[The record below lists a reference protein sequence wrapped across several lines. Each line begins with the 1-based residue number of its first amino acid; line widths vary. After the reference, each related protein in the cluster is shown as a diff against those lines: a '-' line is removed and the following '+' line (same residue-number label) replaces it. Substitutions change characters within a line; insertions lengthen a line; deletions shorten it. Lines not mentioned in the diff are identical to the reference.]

1 VRHRGRADHSGVV
14 PISPSLGAAA
24 RSRT

>member
-1 VRHRGRADHSGVV
+1 VRHRERADHSGVV
-14 PISPSLGAAA
+14 QISPSLGAAA